1 MKPYIDIANLK
12 PDNFVI
18 VDRLLHSEDPMICHS
33 ELLLMAFGTSDH
45 HPDDLR
51 SHIVPGTP
59 IRVLEVDHATGW
71 ASCTFITHLGESHTF
86 PLDLSRVL
94 LLPCSEEYAW
104 SFCFQAA

>member
-1 MKPYIDIANLK
+1 MRNHLHRHQIVADLM
-12 PDNFVI
+12 VI
-18 VDRLLHSEDPMICHS
+18 VDRLVHCEDPMTCHS
-33 ELLLMAFGTSDH
+33 ELLLMAFGTSN

>member
-1 MKPYIDIANLK
+1 MRNHLSSTRIK
-12 PDNFVI
+12 PDMLVI
-18 VDRLLHSEDPMICHS
+18 VDRLVHSEDPMTCHS
-33 ELLLMAFGTSDH
+33 ELLLMAFGTSD

>member
-1 MKPYIDIANLK
+1 MKPYIDITNLK
-12 PDNFVI
+12 PDKFVI
-18 VDRLLHSEDPMICHS
+18 VDRLVCSDDPEICHS
-33 ELLLMAFGTSDH
+33 KLLRMAFGTSI
-45 HPDDLR
+45 PDGLEGR
-51 SHIVPGTP
+51 IVPGTP

>member
-1 MKPYIDIANLK
+1 MHNYLSKSQIR
-12 PDNFVI
+12 PDMLVI
-18 VDRLLHSEDPMICHS
+18 VDRLVRSEDPQICHT
-33 ELLLMAFGTSDH
+33 ELLLMAFGTSAP
-45 HPDDLR
+45 PDDLQ
-51 SHIVPGTP
+51 SHFVPGTP
-59 IRVLEVDHATGW
+59 IRILEVDHPTGR